1 MPAGQRDQSAAALPI
16 RGLATATARF
26 ALRVDF
32 VMRVDLVVDRASLS
46 EKGWRGVPEY
56 EIVW

>member
-1 MPAGQRDQSAAALPI
+1 MRGVETAVAL
-16 RGLATATARF
+16 F
-26 ALRVDF
+26 APRVDF
-32 VMRVDLVVDRASLS
+32 VMRVDLVVDRVSPS